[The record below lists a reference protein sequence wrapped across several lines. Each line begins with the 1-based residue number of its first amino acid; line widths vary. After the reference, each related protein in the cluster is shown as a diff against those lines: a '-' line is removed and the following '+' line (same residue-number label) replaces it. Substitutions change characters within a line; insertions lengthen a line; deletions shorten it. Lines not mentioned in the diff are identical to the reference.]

1 MRRRRFRKAT
11 EECAASERATAE
23 KRRREGDTSSPLM
36 ASPSPA
42 AACDPASPSQSV
54 FLFVDNEVRSDAVAP
69 YLEYVGSVMPTV
81 SRFGGRYLCRQGP
94 LHVVPSPHGFGAGRG
109 GRSAVEAGVGGG
121 GGDGCG
127 GSGGGSGAGED
138 ADDDWWRFSTAV
150 MIEFP
155 SRDEADAWIHDQ
167 DTMAPLHLAR
177 KTHAKSRM
185 LVVEGL
191 PGTWCEERADCPAGS
206 AYVLVDNVVRDAE
219 GYKVRRRFFVSFL
232 PKKRKKE
239 KKPKKTCII
248 DSPSSHPER
257 RGITPSQPP
266 SPRHRRDGN
275 ARARRPSRREYIAG
289 VEPTVAA
296 FGGRYLAR
304 GGAADGG
311 GDWQWGRVVLIEFR
325 GGVRAAMAWVDS
337 EDVKPWHDMRR
348 RLADSRMVVL
358 EAGLAEALGDVGEV
372 MSAP

>member
-1 MRRRRFRKAT
+1 MRRRQSRKAT

-206 AYVLVDNVVRDAE
+206 AYILVDNVVRDAE

-239 KKPKKTCII
+239 NKAKKTCIRFSFLPSRAERNHSLTTPVAA
-248 DSPSSHPER
+248 SPTRWKRTGETTFAAGVHRR
-257 RGITPSQPP
+257 RGT
-266 SPRHRRDGN
+266 H
-275 ARARRPSRREYIAG
+275 
-289 VEPTVAA
+289 
-296 FGGRYLAR
+296 GGRLRRKVPRSGRRR
-304 GGAADGG
+304 G
-311 GDWQWGRVVLIEFR
+311 R
-325 GGVRAAMAWVDS
+325 
-337 EDVKPWHDMRR
+337 RR
-348 RLADSRMVVL
+348 RLAMGSRRAHRVPGRRAGRHGL
-358 EAGLAEALGDVGEV
+358 GRLRGREAVARHAAAVG
-372 MSAP
+372 